1 MSFSF
6 AGLDVAALGGQLDYM
21 ERFCVVLGNLA
32 DTKKLESG
40 LRLVREE
47 TARSLQAMADLTKA
61 EQALAAAQAEAA
73 AKQEHAVAEIT
84 RREQDLARRE
94 NELNARE
101 QAIAQRE
108 AAVREFRDRLR
119 GVAA

>member
-6 AGLDVAALGGQLDYM
+6 AGLDVATLGGQLDYV
-21 ERFCVVLGNLA
+21 ERFCVVLANLA
-32 DTKKLESG
+32 DTKKLENG

-47 TARSLQAMADLTKA
+47 TQRHLTAMADLTKA
-61 EQALAAAQAEAA
+61 EAKFAAVQAA
-73 AKQEHAVAEIT
+73 AKSEQERAAAEIA

-94 NELNARE
+94 NELAARE
-101 QAIAQRE
+101 AAIAQRE